1 MWWCLY
7 KGVMAGVYTYIL
19 SPTSEEENKVD
30 LRDTNDSVMS
40 EKWGGRPLLSS
51 APVEEN
57 ELADDIEPIV

>member
-40 EKWGGRPLLSS
+40 EK
-51 APVEEN
+51 
-57 ELADDIEPIV
+57 